1 MSRLHRTLRP
11 LHTIRVRLALTTSAW
26 LFAISG
32 LILLGLYLA
41 LQHSIDARPLD
52 PVTVGKFV
60 QKSDGTLKY
69 KTGETFQAADLESV
83 QQAVNQSTLDL
94 LRNYSLIALAVISLI
109 SLLVGW
115 FVAGRMLRPID
126 AITSTANRLRAT
138 DLSQRI
144 NASGPDDELRNLAD
158 TLDNLLDRLDTAFR
172 AERALVADVSHEL
185 RNPVAVIQ
193 ANVEAV
199 LADERA
205 TPAERAD
212 ALAIVSRQTARMSRL
227 LDDLLATARRRSGSF
242 ADERVDVHDFVNDIV
257 GDHQLLARERSLEL
271 TGHCSPGPMVYADPE
286 SLARALTNLL
296 SNALRLAPEGSTIT
310 VAAGSVGGWA
320 WIAVRDEGPGIAEA
334 DQQRVFERFR
344 RVDTPDS
351 PTAHRGSGLGLTIA
365 RQIVES
371 HEGRLYLYSVLSV
384 GSTFVI
390 WLPDRAD
397 AARGVRSGRPPDE
410 DPLGARGGSPN
421 RSSST

>member
-1 MSRLHRTLRP
+1 MAGVGSAWRLIHTLR
-11 LHTIRVRLALTTSAW
+11 VRMALTTSAW

-32 LILLGLYLA
+32 LILLALYLA

-52 PVTVGKFV
+52 PVTVRKF
-60 QKSDGTLKY
+60 QRKSDGTLMY

-83 QQAVNQSTLDL
+83 QQAVNQSTLDM

-144 NASGPDDELRNLAD
+144 RATGPDDELHTLAD

-199 LADERA
+199 LADDRA
-205 TPAERAD
+205 SPQERAD
-212 ALAIVSRQTARMSRL
+212 ALAIVSRQTTRMSRL

-242 ADERVDVHDFVNDIV
+242 GDERVDLHEFVTDV
-257 GDHQLLARERSLEL
+257 TAEHVLLATERSLDL
-271 TGHCSPGPMVYADPE
+271 AVHASPGPVVYADPE

-296 SNALRLAPEGSTIT
+296 GNALRLAPEGSDITI
-310 VAAGSVGGWA
+310 AAGSVEGWA

-344 RVDTPDS
+344 RVDDS
-351 PTAHRGSGLGLTIA
+351 TSPSSHRGSGLGLTIA

-371 HEGRLYLYSVLSV
+371 HEGRLVLHSRLDI

-397 AARGVRSGRPPDE
+397 ASRGVRSGQPPE
-410 DPLGARGGSPN
+410 QDPLGER
-421 RSSST
+421 

>member
-1 MSRLHRTLRP
+1 MAHLSSAWRALR
-11 LHTIRVRLALTTSAW
+11 TIRVRIALTTSAW

-32 LILLGLYLA
+32 LILLGVYLA
-41 LQHSIDARPLD
+41 LQHSIDAKPLD
-52 PVTVGKFV
+52 PVTVRKFV
-60 QKSDGTLKY
+60 RKPDGTLMY
-69 KTGETFQAADLESV
+69 KTGESFQAADLESV
-83 QQAVNQSTLDL
+83 QQAVNQSTLES

-109 SLLVGW
+109 SLFVGW
-115 FVAGRMLRPID
+115 FVAGRMLRPIG

-144 NASGPDDELRNLAD
+144 HASGPDDELRTLAD

-199 LADERA
+199 LADDRATAQERA
-205 TPAERAD
+205 E

-242 ADERVDVHDFVNDIV
+242 ADERIDVRDFVVDVTQ
-257 GDHQLLARERSLEL
+257 DHALLARDRSLRL
-271 TGHCSPGPMVYADPE
+271 DTRASPGPLVYADRE
-286 SLARALTNLL
+286 SLSRALANLL
-296 SNALRLAPEGSTIT
+296 SNALRLAPDASTIT
-310 VAAGSVGGWA
+310 VAAGSVDGWA
-320 WIAVRDEGPGIAEA
+320 WIAVRDEGPGIADA

-344 RVDTPDS
+344 RVDDTTSSD
-351 PTAHRGSGLGLTIA
+351 ARHRGSGLGLTIA

-371 HEGRLYLYSVLSV
+371 HEGRLVVHSRLGV

-397 AARGVRSGRPPDE
+397 ASRPVRTGAPPAP
-410 DPLGARGGSPN
+410 DPLGAR
-421 RSSST
+421 